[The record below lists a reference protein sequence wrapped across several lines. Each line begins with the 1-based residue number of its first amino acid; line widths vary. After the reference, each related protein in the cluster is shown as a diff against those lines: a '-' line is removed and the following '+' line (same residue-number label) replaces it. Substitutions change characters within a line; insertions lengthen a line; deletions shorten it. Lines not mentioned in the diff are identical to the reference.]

1 MSTPLLDVESVWIR
15 YERKGLLL
23 GRGTRAVPWA
33 LRDVSLRVSAGEAVG
48 IVGESGSGKSTL
60 ARAVVGLVDV
70 TRGRILLEGSET
82 GGRRDR
88 ERHRVVQMVFQDPY
102 SSLNPRMTVRQTLEE
117 VIRFHRLSQ
126 GPGIARRSTELCDLV
141 QLPAT
146 AKDKYPYQMS
156 GGQRQRVALAR
167 ALATEPKLLI
177 ADEPTSAL
185 DVSVQAAILNLMC
198 ELRATL
204 GLSLLLI
211 SHNLAVVRHVCSAIA
226 VMHDGEIVE
235 HGTADQILT
244 RPQHAYTRTLLAA
257 VPSL

>member
-1 MSTPLLDVESVWIR
+1 MTPALLDVDSVWIR
-15 YERKGLLL
+15 YERTALSFR
-23 GRGTRAVPWA
+23 RGARAAPWA
-33 LRDVSLRVSAGEAVG
+33 LQDVSLRISGGEAVG

-70 TRGRILLEGSET
+70 TRGRILVEGAEI
-82 GGRRDR
+82 RRRHGR
-88 ERHRVVQMVFQDPY
+88 ERHRVAQMVFQDPY
-102 SSLNPRMTVRQTLEE
+102 SSLNRRMTVRQALEE

-126 GPGIARRSTELCDLV
+126 GSGIARRSTQLCDLV

-146 AKDKYPYQMS
+146 AKDKYPYQLS

-198 ELRATL
+198 ELRSTL

-211 SHNLAVVRHVCSAIA
+211 SHNLAVVRHVCGSIA
-226 VMHDGEIVE
+226 VMRDGEIVE
-235 HGTADQILT
+235 HGTAVQILT

-257 VPSL
+257 VPTL